1 MAVVGV
7 THMGVSM
14 LQVSVL
20 MLMGMPEGC
29 IKADVGYILWR
40 MEMVVMGVP
49 SVGVVPVPMGVEKTL
64 VTVPVTVLPPQQ
76 HHHACGHQTRGHQ
89 QLRREGLPQD
99 DKGDQRAHEGSGGE
113 QHRFAGGAE
122 IAQGQQV
129 EPARDAVTQGTDRK

>member
-1 MAVVGV
+1 MTVVGV

-20 MLMGMPEGC
+20 LLMGMPEGC
-29 IKADVGYILWR
+29 IHVDVGYILWR
-40 MEMVVMGVP
+40 MEMVVMGIP
-49 SVGVVPVPMGVEKTL
+49 SVGVVQVPMGVEKNF
-64 VTVPVTVLPPQQ
+64 VAVPVTVL
-76 HHHACGHQTRGHQ
+76 
-89 QLRREGLPQD
+89 LPQD
-99 DKGDQRAHEGSGGE
+99 DKGEQRAHEGSGRE